1 MLGRCLPA
9 AEDDL
14 PRALERLAE
23 RAEFSWETGGALPEV
38 LVLDPEAAVCVVR
51 LAGSLTGR
59 VGDFGLGLT
68 KPPGEGPLAGAAFC
82 SVFGI
87 AAFGVVGG

>member
-14 PRALERLAE
+14 PRALARLVE
-23 RAEFSWETGGALPEV
+23 RAEFSWEDGGALPEV
-38 LVLDPEAAVCVVR
+38 LVLDPEAVVWVVR
-51 LAGSLTGR
+51 LGGSLTGR

-68 KPPGEGPLAGAAFC
+68 KPPGETLAGTAFF
-82 SVFGI
+82 SAVGF